1 MDDVVTIQILA
12 MMFLV
17 GVFAFFAG
25 QMWESS
31 RKEREA
37 RKEAIRRMTDE
48 ILWESSRKEKDTK

>member
-1 MDDVVTIQILA
+1 LIMDTLMTIQILM

-17 GVFAFFAG
+17 GVFSFFAG

-37 RKEAIRRMTDE
+37 KKEAIRRLTDE
-48 ILWESSRKEKDTK
+48 ILKENK

>member
-1 MDDVVTIQILA
+1 MDNVMTIQILM

-37 RKEAIRRMTDE
+37 RKEAIRRLTKE
-48 ILWESSRKEKDTK
+48 IMQESK

>member
-1 MDDVVTIQILA
+1 MTIQILM

-25 QMWESS
+25 QMWESG

-37 RKEAIRRMTDE
+37 RKEAIRRLTKE
-48 ILWESSRKEKDTK
+48 IMQESE